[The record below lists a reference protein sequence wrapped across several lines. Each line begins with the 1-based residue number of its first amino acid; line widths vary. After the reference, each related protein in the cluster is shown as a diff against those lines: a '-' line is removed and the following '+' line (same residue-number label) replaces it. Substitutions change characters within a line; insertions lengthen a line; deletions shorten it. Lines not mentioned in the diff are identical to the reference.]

1 MENNSD
7 DKKGKE
13 SNPFFENEIELG
25 VDALSIEQ
33 KLSRI
38 IDIQRELDLRKE
50 LFAEYDLLVMS
61 LAKSKFGKAYIGGLV
76 VELKDNF
83 DSKNTS
89 FTTAA
94 IKRYEVEIVSKELNA
109 KREAKKAKG

>member
-1 MENNSD
+1 MN
-7 DKKGKE
+7 KTPRG
-13 SNPFFENEIELG
+13 SNPIFENEFELG
-25 VDALSIEQ
+25 VESFSTEQ
-33 KLSRI
+33 KLARI
-38 IDIQRELDLRKE
+38 LDIQRELDLRKE

-61 LAKSKFGKAYIGGLV
+61 LAKEGFLKGFIGDMV

-83 DSKNTS
+83 AAKNTS

-94 IKRYEVEIVSKELNA
+94 IKRYEVEIITKELNA